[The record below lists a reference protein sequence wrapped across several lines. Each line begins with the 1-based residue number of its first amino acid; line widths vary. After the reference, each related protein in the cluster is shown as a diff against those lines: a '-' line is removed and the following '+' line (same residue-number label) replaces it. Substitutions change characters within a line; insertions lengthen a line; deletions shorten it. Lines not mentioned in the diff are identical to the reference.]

1 MAHPRKPGRD
11 ASAAIAGYVYQV
23 NVTVQRWLNLGPNEH
38 LELEAGE
45 DIDIVRRARADD
57 ASEAERDV
65 EQVHRPARPLSLRS
79 KKARQAIVNFCGH
92 RNAREDVQ
100 LRFRFVTTA
109 KAAREA
115 GAAEPGIVLW
125 EGVRNSAAITPRDVA
140 AVEQIRQ
147 RLSGGPKPKGV
158 SADEWESFNTI
169 LGDTSPDK
177 LKDVIRGFEWAM
189 EQGDAEFYR
198 AEASRRLSE
207 LRPGQSPAMIARI
220 FTHLFAYVFGL
231 LSQTGPKVLTA
242 DSLKSELN
250 APSVSEGDLLAADW
264 LLRRLEEIEGRLTE
278 LEETVSRYLSEE
290 HPKTFF
296 EATASGREQG
306 AGSLFNFDQV
316 FRGRQAHLLALDQLL
331 DTPDAR
337 IAVLFGRGGIGKT
350 KLMRDWSG
358 AKTAWKVLWTNES
371 RPWQPTTDREI
382 PAQDTLLIVDDA
394 HRYPHL
400 AQLIGMVSS
409 WRGPNRLK
417 LAIGSRPS
425 GRSYV
430 NEKLAQF
437 VDESSLIRCAP
448 LLELTQQD
456 TVDLAAEM
464 LGSNYESLASEL
476 AAVSWDAPLV
486 TVVGGRLIA
495 RGEILPGLLGNHES
509 FQRAVFD
516 KFASEC
522 LGNFQTGGKP
532 KEDLLHL
539 IAALQPVNEQE
550 QKFDSKAQE
559 FLGWKSYEIRRNAL
573 ALEEIGI
580 AIRRRDAIRIV
591 PDVLADYLLEQAS
604 VGPNHYLTGYP
615 DAVFEAFHG
624 SHLTNLLQNLAE
636 LDWRITQRDPET
648 RLLGNIWARIRE
660 TFRSQK
666 ARPRRELLGAI
677 AGVASFQP
685 QEVHTVLQIA
695 MDESAETSY
704 EYGFRVTSDD
714 SLRQLPELLTAT
726 LFDEKTSADSF
737 RRLWNLSQNGPG
749 ELQGRARRALEE
761 AIGYKKYKSL
771 TLNERVLS
779 QVEELAVDPGAYVSD
794 FTPLDIVENL
804 LDCEIGHTETIAGGR
819 GAFSVS
825 SLPVNYEN
833 VRPLRERALA
843 VVERCLSSGRP
854 SIEVTAVDV
863 LSKVLSEF
871 HPNMRNEATPEE
883 ERWQDGERLRALE
896 IMDHR
901 IRSGALSLPM
911 VWRIRKLLYWVIER
925 GRLSS
930 QVKEE
935 AARIQEALVTPRLFN
950 VFDVICSDEWE
961 YNTPED
967 EFLLVSTRRREKE
980 DRAVAE
986 LTAHSVSVDEQIA
999 TMEGLAQEA
1008 LDAGVTLKSLEAFLT
1023 TLCLRREF
1031 LQAFSEYLLS
1041 KDRSALFDAAGVIVP
1056 KWRQADLA
1064 LFSRYCTSL
1073 ASHSWR
1079 AAASIARYLGAHVDQ
1094 PIIQDVE
1101 IFTVL
1106 ANRREAAVVAYL
1118 LRDLA
1123 RLGRIQSYRGIAMRL
1138 ILSIDIGDDGFLAST
1153 VCEIAGPMR
1162 LSPAFF
1168 DESSIRGLLE
1178 KLVPNNELPKQTFAT
1193 FIAYIGG
1200 RAPLEVVRFFE
1211 NRLERA
1217 GELGTIEGYS
1227 PYEALPSFQ
1236 GWSSFQ
1242 GLRESNQY
1250 RAALVQIFG
1259 VLRRFP
1265 SHRSELID
1273 LFWRFG
1279 TTDEVTFSVLDDF
1292 LRSPVR
1298 ENLVDVLNLLI
1309 DAPKNF
1315 PFTHVNFAVRVL
1327 NACAAHSEELGQ
1339 AAFEVLRSNCLS
1351 LGGGG
1356 FAMGGGSIPLY
1367 NGVSERATAILAS
1380 CEPNSPA
1387 YRLYSELAGVM
1398 PSHLSLPF
1406 PQFDDED

>member
-23 NVTVQRWLNLGPNEH
+23 NVTVQRWLNLCPNEH

-57 ASEAERDV
+57 ISEAERDV

-92 RNAREDVQ
+92 RNAREGAK

-115 GAAEPGIVLW
+115 GAAQPGIVLW
-125 EGVRNSAAITPRDVA
+125 ESVRNSGAITPDGVA
-140 AVEQIRQ
+140 SVEHIRQ
-147 RLSGGPKPKGV
+147 RLTGGPKPKGV
-158 SADEWESFNTI
+158 SADEWENFQAI
-169 LGDTSPDK
+169 LADASPDR
-177 LKDVIRGFEWAM
+177 LTDVIRSFEWAM
-189 EQGDAEFYR
+189 EQGDAQFFR
-198 AEASRRLSE
+198 TEASRRLSE
-207 LRPGQSPAMIARI
+207 MRPGQSPAMIARV

-242 DSLKSELN
+242 DSLRSELN
-250 APSVSEGDLLAADW
+250 APSVSEGDLSTAEW

-278 LEETVSRYLSEE
+278 LEETVSRHLSEE

-296 EATASGREQG
+296 EATVSGREQG

-331 DTPDAR
+331 DTPYDR

-409 WRGPNRLK
+409 WRGSHRLK
-417 LAIGSRPS
+417 LVIGSRPS

-464 LGSNYESLASEL
+464 LGSNYGGLASEL

-486 TVVGGRLIA
+486 AVVGGRLIA

-539 IAALQPVNEQE
+539 IAALQPLNEQE
-550 QKFDSKAQE
+550 QKFDTKAQE

-580 AIRRRDAIRIV
+580 AIRRREAIRIV

-648 RLLGNIWARIRE
+648 RLLEKVWARIRE

-677 AGVASFQP
+677 AGVAPFQP
-685 QEVHTVLQIA
+685 QEVHTILRIA
-695 MDESAETSY
+695 MDEQAETSY

-714 SLRQLPELLTAT
+714 ALRQLPELLTAT

-749 ELQGRARRALEE
+749 ELMGRARRALEE
-761 AIGYKKYKSL
+761 AIGYRKYKSV

-794 FTPLDIVENL
+794 FTPLDIIENL
-804 LDCEIGHTETIAGGR
+804 LDREIGHTEQIAGGG
-819 GAFSVS
+819 GAFSVT
-825 SLPVNYEN
+825 SLPVNYEV

-843 VVERCLSSGRP
+843 VVERCLSSGKP
-854 SIEVTAVDV
+854 SIEVAAVDL
-863 LSKVLSEF
+863 LSKVVSEF

-896 IMDHR
+896 ILDNR
-901 IRSGALSLPM
+901 IQSGSLSLPT

-930 QVKEE
+930 QVKD
-935 AARIQEALVTPRLFN
+935 AATKIQAALITPRFFE

-961 YNTPED
+961 YNTVED
-967 EFLLVSTRRREKE
+967 EFVSVSTRRREKE

-986 LTAHSVSVDEQIA
+986 LVARCVSVDEQIA
-999 TMEGLAQEA
+999 TMEVLAQDA
-1008 LDAGVTLKSLEAFLT
+1008 LDAGVSLKSLESFLT
-1023 TLCLRREF
+1023 TLCQRRDF
-1031 LQAFSEYLLS
+1031 LQAFSEYLLT
-1041 KDRSALFDAAGVIVP
+1041 KDRSALLDSAGVIVP
-1056 KWRQADLA
+1056 RWRQTELI
-1064 LFSRYCTSL
+1064 LFSQYCTAL

-1079 AAASIARYLGAHVDQ
+1079 AAASIARYLGPHVDQ
-1094 PIIQDVE
+1094 PIMQDVE
-1101 IFTVL
+1101 ILTVL
-1106 ANRREAAVVAYL
+1106 ANRTESPVVAHL
-1118 LRDLA
+1118 LLDLS
-1123 RLGRIQSYRGIAMRL
+1123 RLGRIQSYRDVAMRL
-1138 ILSIDIGDDGFLAST
+1138 ILSVDIGDSSFLAST
-1153 VCEIAGPMR
+1153 LCEIVGPMR

-1168 DESSIRGLLE
+1168 DEHSVRGLLE
-1178 KLVPNNELPKQTFAT
+1178 KLVTHHELPKQTFAV
-1193 FIAYIGG
+1193 FIASIGG

-1211 NRLERA
+1211 HRLEHKA
-1217 GELGTIEGYS
+1217 ALGTIEGYS
-1227 PYEALPSFQ
+1227 PYEAFPSFLS
-1236 GWSSFQ
+1236 WSSFQ

-1250 RAALVQIFG
+1250 RAALVQICG
-1259 VLRRFP
+1259 MLRRFP
-1265 SHRSELID
+1265 GHRSRLID

-1292 LRSPVR
+1292 LRSPER
-1298 ENLVDVLNLLI
+1298 EDLVDVLNLLT
-1309 DAPKNF
+1309 DAPKNLA
-1315 PFTHVNFAVRVL
+1315 FTHVDFAVRVL
-1327 NACAAHSEELGQ
+1327 NACAAHSAELGQ
-1339 AAFEVLRSNCLS
+1339 AAIEVLRANCLS
-1351 LGGGG
+1351 LGGGS
-1356 FAMGGGSIPLY
+1356 FAIGGGSIPIY
-1367 NGVSERATAILAS
+1367 DGVSERATAILAS

-1387 YRLYSELAGVM
+1387 HRLYSELAGVM
-1398 PSHLSLPF
+1398 PSHLSLPA
-1406 PQFDDED
+1406 PFDDED

>member
-1 MAHPRKPGRD
+1 MARSPKPARD

-23 NVTVQRWLNLGPNEH
+23 SVTVQRWLNLGANEH

-45 DIDIVRRARADD
+45 DIDIVRRARAED

-92 RNAREDVQ
+92 RIARDGVQ
-100 LRFRFVTTA
+100 LKFRFLTTA
-109 KAAREA
+109 NAAREA
-115 GAAEPGIVLW
+115 GATEPGIVLW
-125 EGVRNSAAITPRDVA
+125 EGVRTAPTNTPDELA
-140 AVEQIRQ
+140 AVERIRQ
-147 RLSGGPKPKGV
+147 RLSGGTKPKGV
-158 SADEWESFNTI
+158 TADEWESFKAI
-169 LGDTSPDK
+169 LADSSPER
-177 LKDVIRGFEWAM
+177 LTDVIRGFEWAM
-189 EQGDAEFYR
+189 GQGDSQSFR
-198 AEASRRLSE
+198 VEASRRLSE
-207 LRPGQSPAMIARI
+207 MRPGQSPAIIARI
-220 FTHLFAYVFGL
+220 FTHLFAHVFWL
-231 LSQTGPKVLTA
+231 LSQSGPKILTTE
-242 DSLKSELN
+242 SLASELN
-250 APSVSEGDLLAADW
+250 APSVSEEDRLTAEW
-264 LLRRLEEIEGRLTE
+264 LLRRLDEIEGRLTE
-278 LEETVSRYLSEE
+278 LEETVNRHLTEE

-316 FRGRQAHLLALDQLL
+316 FRGRQAHLQALDQLL
-331 DTPDAR
+331 DTPEAL

-350 KLMRDWSG
+350 KLLRDWSG
-358 AKTAWKVLWTNES
+358 SRTAWKVLWTNES

-382 PAQDTLLIVDDA
+382 PAQDTLLIADDA

-400 AQLIGMVSS
+400 AQLIGMASR
-409 WRGPNRLK
+409 WRGPHKLK
-417 LAIGSRPS
+417 LVIGSRPS

-437 VDESSLIRCAP
+437 VDESSLIRCVP
-448 LLELTQQD
+448 LQELTQQD

-464 LGSNYESLASEL
+464 LGSNYQHLATQL

-495 RGEILPGLLGNHES
+495 RGEIIPGLLGNHES

-522 LGNFQTGGKP
+522 IGKFQTGGKP

-550 QKFDSKAQE
+550 QKFDTKAQE

-615 DAVFEAFHG
+615 DAVFEAFHD

-648 RLLGNIWARIRE
+648 RLLENVWVRIRE
-660 TFRSQK
+660 TFRAQK
-666 ARPRRELLGAI
+666 ARPRRELLSALAGA
-677 AGVASFQP
+677 APFQP
-685 QEVHTVLQIA
+685 QAVHTILQIA
-695 MDESAETSY
+695 MDEQAETSY

-714 SLRQLPELLTAT
+714 ALRHLPELLTAT
-726 LFDEKTSADSF
+726 LFDERTSADSF
-737 RRLWNLSQNGPG
+737 RRLWSLSQTGAG

-779 QVEELAVDPGAYVSD
+779 QVEGLALDPGAYASD

-804 LDCEIGHTETIAGGR
+804 LDREIGHTEQIAGGA

-854 SIEVTAVDV
+854 SIEVAAVDV

-871 HPNMRNEATPEE
+871 RPNMRNRADAEE
-883 ERWQDGERLRALE
+883 ERWQDSERLRALE
-896 IMDHR
+896 ILDNR
-901 IRSGALSLPM
+901 IQGGSLSLSL
-911 VWRIRKLLYWVIER
+911 VWRIQKLLFWVIER
-925 GRLSS
+925 GRLLSR
-930 QVKEE
+930 VKD
-935 AARIQEALVTPRLFN
+935 AATKIHEALVTPQLFE

-961 YNTPED
+961 YNTVED
-967 EFLLVSTRRREKE
+967 EFVSVSTRRREKE
-980 DRAVAE
+980 DRGVAE
-986 LTAHSVSVDEQIA
+986 LRAHSVSVNEQIA
-999 TMEGLAQEA
+999 TVEVLAREA
-1008 LDAGVTLKSLEAFLT
+1008 LDAGVSLKSLESFLT
-1023 TLCLRREF
+1023 TLCQRREF
-1031 LQAFSEYLLS
+1031 LQAFSEYLLT
-1041 KDRSALFDAAGVIVP
+1041 KDRSALFDSAGVIVP

-1064 LFSRYCTSL
+1064 LFSRYCTAL

-1079 AAASIARYLGAHVDQ
+1079 AAASIARYLGPHLEQ
-1094 PIIQDVE
+1094 PIGQDVE
-1101 IFTVL
+1101 ILTVL
-1106 ANRREAAVVAYL
+1106 ASRTEPPVVAHL
-1118 LRDLA
+1118 LLDLS
-1123 RLGRIQSYRGIAMRL
+1123 RLGRIQSHRSIAMRL
-1138 ILSIDIGDDGFLAST
+1138 ILSVDIGDSSFLAST
-1153 VCEIAGPMR
+1153 LCEIVGPMR

-1168 DESSIRGLLE
+1168 DEYSIRGLLE
-1178 KLVPNNELPKQTFAT
+1178 KLVTHNELPKETFAT
-1193 FIAYIGG
+1193 FIASIGG
-1200 RAPLEVVRFFE
+1200 RAPLEVVRFFQ
-1211 NRLERA
+1211 NRLEHA
-1217 GELGTIEGYS
+1217 AALGTIQGYS
-1227 PYEALPSFQ
+1227 PYEAFPSFQ

-1259 VLRRFP
+1259 MLRRFP
-1265 SHRSELID
+1265 DHCSQLID

-1298 ENLVDVLNLLI
+1298 DDLVDVINLLT
-1309 DAPKNF
+1309 DAPKNLALN
-1315 PFTHVNFAVRVL
+1315 HADFAVRVL
-1327 NACAAHSEELGQ
+1327 NACAGHSAELGQ
-1339 AAFEVLRSNCLS
+1339 AAFEVLRGTCLS
-1351 LGGGG
+1351 LGSGG

-1367 NGVSERATAILAS
+1367 TGVSERATAILAT
-1380 CEPNSPA
+1380 CEANSPA
-1387 YRLYSELAGVM
+1387 HRLYSELAGVM
-1398 PSHLSLPF
+1398 PSHLSLPA
-1406 PQFDDED
+1406 PRFDDED